1 MKKSVKNTVVIL
13 LLITLSIATV
23 SLAYLHFFAA
33 GDKNL
38 SGEWT
43 AELDLTEQAA
53 VTALAWLQEIEA
65 VSLSL
70 EDMEGYMQELTV
82 QVNLKMRQSGHSQ
95 GTFQCNVMPE
105 NYEACR
111 QAAYEGFAR
120 AFRELLGQRLQMA
133 GYTGSMDEE
142 ALEALVSE
150 TFGMSTISYLMSQ
163 GPALLPSLAEL
174 QAEYDGSGSYEIA
187 EGVLYREF
195 EEGGAA
201 VAKRA
206 ERFIRKGTEL
216 ALLEEMDTVDSN
228 SHFFGR
234 YPVIY
239 ALKQER
245 DE

>member
-1 MKKSVKNTVVIL
+1 MKKSVKNTVLIL
-13 LLITLSIATV
+13 LLITLGIATV

-70 EDMEGYMQELTV
+70 EDMEDYMQGLTIE
-82 QVNLKMRQSGHSQ
+82 VNITLKQSGRSR
-95 GTFQCNVMPE
+95 GTFQCHVMPE
-105 NYEACR
+105 SYEACR
-111 QAAYEGFAR
+111 QAAYEGFAG

-142 ALEALVSE
+142 ALEGLATE
-150 TFGMSTISYLMSQ
+150 TFGMSTVSYLMSQ
-163 GPALLPSLAEL
+163 GPALLPSLEEL
-174 QAEYDGSGSYEIA
+174 QAEYEGSGSYEIA
-187 EGVLYREF
+187 EGVLYRKF
-195 EEGGAA
+195 EEGGDIA
-201 VAKRA
+201 AKRA

-216 ALLEEMDTVDSN
+216 VLLEETDDVDSN
-228 SHFFGR
+228 GHFFGQ

-239 ALKQER
+239 TLKQER
-245 DE
+245 DR